1 MIKNHRRAFYYGQTK
16 ETGTSGVQ
24 MTERKRNIIHRLLEE
39 YDIQTAEDIQDAPK
53 DLLGRTIKEMM
64 EAEIDNHL
72 GYKKSFPCMQKE

>member
-16 ETGTSGVQ
+16 ETGTSSTNDG
-24 MTERKRNIIHRLLEE
+24 RKNIIHRLLEE